1 MKFGDDEWQEM
12 TAQFERSFK
21 DLETQQEEYWAS
33 LNKEQQLDLFCCVVR
48 RLVKGEIDDN
58 RSYRGIL
65 YDTFGW
71 GPEAYAVAQMAGYI
85 NLHNAI
91 FKKERIHEILVDVLK
106 DVEIDIDP
114 EVLNQALG
122 KHGVW
127 V

>member
-21 DLETQQEEYWAS
+21 DLETQQEEYWAG
-33 LNKEQQLDLFCCVVR
+33 LTKDQQLDLFCCVVR
-48 RLVKGEIDDN
+48 RLVKGEIVDN

>member
-33 LNKEQQLDLFCCVVR
+33 LNKEQQLDLFCCIVR
-48 RLVKGEIDDN
+48 RLVKGEIEDG

-91 FKKERIHEILVDVLK
+91 FKKERIHEILVGVLK

-114 EVLNQALG
+114 EVLNQVLG

>member
-21 DLETQQEEYWAS
+21 DLEMQQEEYWS
-33 LNKEQQLDLFCCVVR
+33 GLTKDQQLDLFCCVVR
-48 RLVKGEIDDN
+48 RLVKGEIVDN

>member
-1 MKFGDDEWQEM
+1 
-12 TAQFERSFK
+12 
-21 DLETQQEEYWAS
+21 LETQQEEYWAG
-33 LNKEQQLDLFCCVVR
+33 LTKDQQLDLFCCVVR

>member
-12 TAQFERSFK
+12 TAQFEQSFK
-21 DLETQQEEYWAS
+21 DLEQQQEQYWAS
-33 LNKEQQLDLFCCVVR
+33 LTKEQQLDLFCCVVR
-48 RLVKGEIDDN
+48 RLVKGEIEDN

-71 GPEAYAVAQMAGYI
+71 GPEAYAIAQMAGYI

-91 FKKERIHEILVDVLK
+91 FKKERIHEILVGVLK
-106 DVEIDIDP
+106 DVEINIDP
-114 EVLNQALG
+114 EVLNQVLG

>member
-12 TAQFERSFK
+12 TAQFEQSFK
-21 DLETQQEEYWAS
+21 DLEQQQEQYWAS
-33 LNKEQQLDLFCCVVR
+33 LTKEQQLDLFCCVVR
-48 RLVKGEIDDN
+48 RLVKGEIEDN

-71 GPEAYAVAQMAGYI
+71 GPEAYAIAQMAGYI

-91 FKKERIHEILVDVLK
+91 FKKERIHEILVGVLK

>member
-12 TAQFERSFK
+12 TAQFEQSFK
-21 DLETQQEEYWAS
+21 DLEQQQEQYWTS
-33 LNKEQQLDLFCCVVR
+33 LTKEQQLDLFCCIVR
-48 RLVKGEIDDN
+48 RLVKGEIEDN

-71 GPEAYAVAQMAGYI
+71 GPEAYAIAQMAGYI

-91 FKKERIHEILVDVLK
+91 FKKERIHEILVGVLK

-114 EVLNQALG
+114 EVLNQVLG

>member
-21 DLETQQEEYWAS
+21 DLETQQEEYWAG
-33 LNKEQQLDLFCCVVR
+33 LTKDQQLDLFCCVVR

>member
-33 LNKEQQLDLFCCVVR
+33 LNKEQQLDLFCCIVR
-48 RLVKGEIDDN
+48 RLVKGEIEDG

-71 GPEAYAVAQMAGYI
+71 GPDSYATAQMAGYI

-91 FKKERIHEILVDVLK
+91 FKKERIHEILVGVLK

-114 EVLNQALG
+114 EVLNQVLG